1 VNAWLVV
8 AGCAALAATAIAAFF
23 LARKISEAKQRK
35 AVEDAR
41 QRMDAVRDNVPR
53 YHTRDRLRNSRF

>member
-1 VNAWLVV
+1 MNGWLIM
-8 AGCAALAATAIAAFF
+8 AGCAAVAAPAIAAFWV
-23 LARKISEAKQRK
+23 AGKIAQAKQRK

-53 YHTRDRLRNSRF
+53 YTRDRLRNSDF

>member
-1 VNAWLVV
+1 MNGWLIM
-8 AGCAALAATAIAAFF
+8 AGCAAVAAPAIAAFWV
-23 LARKISEAKQRK
+23 AGKIAQAKQRK

-53 YHTRDRLRNSRF
+53 YTRARLRNSDF